1 MWLPSCV
8 IVGTTAISV
17 SALNIAKSKPT
28 KSRTSGTCS
37 CSSAL
42 SAKRLPVSMCTDS
55 HLTAN
60 IKRLLMDDPSR
71 RLTAPVIFSKEHLF
85 GNSNNEV
92 QPDTYDLDS
101 IDDDEIESDS
111 RKRLKGNNWTNAVC
125 IVAILLVIQKVRLYF
140 TP

>member
-17 SALNIAKSKPT
+17 SAFNIAKSKPT

-37 CSSAL
+37 SSTL
-42 SAKRLPVSMCTDS
+42 SVKRLPVSMCTNS

-60 IKRLLMDDPSR
+60 INRLLTDDPSR

-92 QPDTYDLDS
+92 QPDNYDLDS
-101 IDDDEIESDS
+101 IDADDIESDS
-111 RKRLKGNNWTNAVC
+111 RKRLKGYNSTTAVC
-125 IVAILLVIQKVRLYF
+125 NVAILLVIQKVRLYS